1 MRGGAQAHLVEA
13 SDGQYY
19 VVKFVNNPQHRRILT
34 NEWLASS
41 VFNYLKIPTPDYA
54 AVEFSGEFLQD
65 NPEIGIQLGARQM
78 PVEPGP
84 HYGSRYPGDPNRLA
98 VYDFLPDQLLS
109 NVGNLAHFLAA
120 LVADKLLGNSDS
132 RQAIFFRG
140 EARNWLATDIHAS
153 KKSLGVQMIDHGYAF
168 NGPYWDFP
176 DAPMQGIYFRH
187 CVYDSVRSLES
198 LEPWLSQAQA
208 MPVEVLDSAWRKI
221 PPSWLGDEQP
231 DTCERLI
238 ETLMRRRKRLPSLL
252 DDIHRGRI
260 NPFANWT

>member
-13 SDGQYY
+13 GDGHYY
-19 VVKFVNNPQHRRILT
+19 VVKFVNNPQHRRILV

-41 VFNYLKIPTPDYA
+41 VFNYLKIPTPDHA
-54 AVEFSGEFLQD
+54 VVEFSSEFLEA

-98 VYDFLPDQLLS
+98 VYDFLPDQLLAS
-109 NVGNLAHFLAA
+109 VGNLTHFHAA

-140 EARNWLATDIHAS
+140 EARHWLSTETHAS
-153 KKSLGVQMIDHGYAF
+153 RKTLGVQMIDHGYAC
-168 NGPYWDFP
+168 NGPHWDFP

-187 CVYDSVRSLES
+187 CVYDSVRSLEN

-208 MPVEVLDSAWRKI
+208 MPVEVLDSAWRNM
-221 PPSWLGDEQP
+221 PPSWLGKEP
-231 DTCERLI
+231 PETCERLI

-260 NPFANWT
+260 SPFANWK